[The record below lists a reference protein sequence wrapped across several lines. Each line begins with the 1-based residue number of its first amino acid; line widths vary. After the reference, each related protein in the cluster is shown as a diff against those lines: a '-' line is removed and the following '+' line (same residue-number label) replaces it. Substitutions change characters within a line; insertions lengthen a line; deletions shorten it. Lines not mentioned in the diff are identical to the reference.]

1 MRLHGCWSRTSS
13 RQLADCWELLLQACA
28 LTSRVSSPPSAH
40 LGSAMPVDLS
50 KGSGPL
56 SLQKVLTPT
65 QVPEGGGRVSAPG
78 LEASGEGTRR
88 RWEGCSG
95 LCVPAPQRE
104 GVRGAHA
111 AGLQA
116 PAGTRTA
123 ARGGRSSAC
132 RRMLSGWPGLIW
144 GRGRGPRPITG
155 LGLGGWGG
163 EGAVPGK

>member
-50 KGSGPL
+50 KWSGPL
-56 SLQKVLTPT
+56 SLQEVDERPQHPLQVKYTGAEVDELGKVLTPT

-78 LEASGEGTRR
+78 LEASGEGTQR

-95 LCVPAPQRE
+95 LCAPAPQRE
-104 GVRGAHA
+104 GGRGAHA

-132 RRMLSGWPGLIW
+132 RR
-144 GRGRGPRPITG
+144 
-155 LGLGGWGG
+155 
-163 EGAVPGK
+163 K